1 MTGGTPEC
9 RFFGWESGL
18 ANYVSAT
25 AEDRASL
32 VRRLVRL
39 QPDELYSV

>member
-1 MTGGTPEC
+1 MTSETPEF
-9 RFFGWESGL
+9 RLFGWESGF

-39 QPDELYSV
+39 QPDELNSV